1 MSWVAVAA
9 VGAAVV
15 KQYNTN
21 KTAKKRDKATLQS
34 MQRQNELQRKAS
46 ARTMADLNKLEQ
58 STPDDENATRQSQV
72 RTQLRKAQAMALAG
86 INPTGGGDAVTDLAD
101 QAGTSAVGYGDFINR
116 ELAGIDA
123 PGLQRQGE
131 AFDRADTNSGL
142 ARLRR
147 DSGQES
153 NLLRL
158 RMAGIRDSPALG
170 MLSTGLSAYSGTGG
184 FTSGNTGPTMT
195 GATVAGS
202 GGQTPQGFYSNT
214 AGQQALPGMV
224 NTAYSNPYKFGSVFK
239 I

>member
-1 MSWVAVAA
+1 MSWMIVAA

-15 KQYNTN
+15 TQYSKNQ
-21 KTAKKRDKATLQS
+21 TAKKRDKATLQS

-58 STPDDENATRQSQV
+58 STPDEENATRQSQV

-101 QAGTSAVGYGDFINR
+101 QAGTTAVGYGDFINR

-158 RMAGIRDSPALG
+158 RMAGIRDNPLLS

-184 FTSGNTGPTMT
+184 FTAGGNTGPTMT

-202 GGQTPQGFYSNT
+202 GGQTPQGFYSNPP
-214 AGQQALPGMV
+214 LPNMV
-224 NTAYSNPYKFGSVFK
+224 NTAIPYKNPYQIGPNLGP
-239 I
+239 